1 MDVIDRF
8 MSISVKSLAA
18 RLPAPLQRRL
28 RKRHYLKK
36 LQGAAIDDELDLGV
50 VPALVREGDVVFDI
64 GANFGLFTRFLS
76 EAVGASGQVHSFE
89 PTFDMFDVLSHST
102 RSMGLE
108 NVSCHN
114 FALSDKPGRAT
125 MSIPIR
131 GDGSRNHYEA
141 SLEPGNAGRPGEVES
156 FTTEV
161 ITLDGFCE
169 AAGITHVD
177 FIKCDVEGHEISVL
191 RGACELI
198 ARDRPRI
205 LLEVNEPL
213 HEPGHGS
220 AVKEFIDGIGYRIGV
235 FEDGRV
241 TPLQDGD
248 VRVNYVLLPA

>member
-1 MDVIDRF
+1 MRF
-8 MSISVKSLAA
+8 SAKSLVA
-18 RLPAPLQRRL
+18 RLPAPLQSRL

-36 LQGAAIDDELDLGV
+36 LQDAAIDDEPELGV
-50 VPALVREGDVVFDI
+50 VPALVRDGGVVLDI

-76 EAVGASGQVHSFE
+76 EAVGPGGRVYSFE
-89 PTFDMFDVLSHST
+89 PTPDMFAVLTHST
-102 RSMGLE
+102 RSMGLA

-114 FALSDKPGRAT
+114 LALSDKPGRAT

-141 SLEPGNAGRPGEVES
+141 SLEPAPGAQAGKVES

-161 ITLDGFCE
+161 VTLDGFC
-169 AAGITHVD
+169 ADAGISRID

-191 RGACELI
+191 QGARELI
-198 ARDRPRI
+198 ARDRPAI

-213 HEPGHGS
+213 HESGHGS
-220 AVKEFIDGIGYRIGV
+220 AVREFIEGIGYRIGV

-241 TPLQDGD
+241 SPLQDGD

>member
-1 MDVIDRF
+1 
-8 MSISVKSLAA
+8 MSISAKSLVA

-36 LQGAAIDDELDLGV
+36 LQDAAIGDEPELGV
-50 VPALVREGDVVFDI
+50 VPALVSEGDIVFDI

-76 EAVGASGQVHSFE
+76 EAVGARGRVFSFE
-89 PTFDMFDVLSHST
+89 PTPDMFAVLSHST

-114 FALSDKPGRAT
+114 LALSDKPGRAT

-141 SLEPGNAGRPGEVES
+141 SLEPVLPGQPGEVES
-156 FTTEV
+156 FTTELV
-161 ITLDGFCE
+161 TLDGFCE
-169 AAGITHVD
+169 GAGIARVD
-177 FIKCDVEGHEISVL
+177 FIKCDVEGHEIAVL
-191 RGACELI
+191 RGACGLI
-198 ARDRPRI
+198 ARDRPTI

-213 HEPGHGS
+213 DEPGHGS
-220 AVKEFIDGIGYRIGV
+220 AVKEFIDSIGYRIAV

-241 TPLQDGD
+241 MPLQLGD
-248 VRVNYVLLPA
+248 VRVNYVLLPV